1 MNGQLTCQAFRGE
14 GKEGIKA
21 HENAMGAIDARVA
34 RLPFLL
40 PRLVLPFC
48 TSASNV

>member
-1 MNGQLTCQAFRGE
+1 MNGQLACQAFRGE

-21 HENAMGAIDARVA
+21 RENAMGAIDARVA

>member
-1 MNGQLTCQAFRGE
+1 MNGQLACQAFRGE

-21 HENAMGAIDARVA
+21 HENAIGTIDARVA

-40 PRLVLPFC
+40 PRLALRFC
-48 TSASNV
+48 THASNV

>member
-1 MNGQLTCQAFRGE
+1 MNGQLACLTFRGE
-14 GKEGIKA
+14 GREGIKA

-40 PRLVLPFC
+40 SRLVLPFW
-48 TSASNV
+48 TGASNV

>member
-1 MNGQLTCQAFRGE
+1 MNGQLACQAFRRE

-21 HENAMGAIDARVA
+21 HENAIGTIDARVA

-40 PRLVLPFC
+40 PRLALPFC
-48 TSASNV
+48 TRASNV

>member
-1 MNGQLTCQAFRGE
+1 MKGQLACQAFRGE

-21 HENAMGAIDARVA
+21 HENAIGTIDARVA

-40 PRLVLPFC
+40 PRLALPFC
-48 TSASNV
+48 THASNV